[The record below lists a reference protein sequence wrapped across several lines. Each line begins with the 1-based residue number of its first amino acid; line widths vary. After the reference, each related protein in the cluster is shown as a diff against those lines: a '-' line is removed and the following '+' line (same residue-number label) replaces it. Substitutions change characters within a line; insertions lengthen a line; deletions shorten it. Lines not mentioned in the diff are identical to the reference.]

1 MKTTI
6 DPDGLHSTRFGRDLK
21 ELRWENIEEVVCA
34 AYTYSG
40 YTACVEERYL
50 VFAGHKLSEKEKKKT
65 PDLAGNINDVI
76 VVRYSEEL
84 VNCIREIHE
93 IDIECEI

>member
-1 MKTTI
+1 M
-6 DPDGLHSTRFGRDLK
+6 
-21 ELRWENIEEVVCA
+21 VCT

-84 VNCIREIHE
+84 VNAIREFHE
-93 IDIECEI
+93 IDIKC